1 MQKFFYRLIEDGTYC
16 ITAYQG
22 DEPEVRVPDA
32 VGETGRIT
40 VVYDKV
46 FAGHSEI
53 TSVHLP
59 DTVTDIGEFVFDG
72 CMALDHLRL
81 PARLTNLWGHSFAR
95 CGITEITI
103 PGSVKQIPSFAFK
116 DCVHLKKVICSPEVK
131 KIHPWAFMGCT
142 QLKELI
148 CGPETE
154 VSPEAF
160 DSKEMKNWQKS

>member
-1 MQKFFYRLIEDGTYC
+1 MQKFLYRLIEDGTYC
-16 ITAYQG
+16 ITGYLG
-22 DEPEVRVPDA
+22 DEAEVCVPDA
-32 VGETGRIT
+32 VGETGCIT

-72 CMALDHLRL
+72 CTALAHLRL
-81 PARLTNLWGHSFAR
+81 PSQLMNLWGHSFAR

-103 PGSVKQIPSFAFK
+103 PGKVKQIPSFAFK
-116 DCVHLKKVICSPEVK
+116 DCVRLKKVICSPDVK
-131 KIHPWAFMGCT
+131 KIHPWAFMGCS
-142 QLKELI
+142 QLKELV
-148 CGPETE
+148 CGPDTE

-160 DSKEMKNWQKS
+160 DSKEMKNWQKT